1 AVAARLFRNLL
12 PKFFRSRVGFG
23 VNLRRYLIEGHP
35 FFHHLAYPKP
45 DRSER
50 SDYRPAG
57 AEVRLKGWQRC
68 AIRHGRRCIF
78 FSILLLEG
86 LVMLMSKHRAR
97 PDRLPRPRRAQLQLE
112 SLEDRCLLSN
122 DGLSQLAGWLPADAV
137 APSSTVKVKA
147 TYVAPADSLDGV
159 VIS

>member
-1 AVAARLFRNLL
+1 MGIRFSIIWRIQNPID
-12 PKFFRSRVGFG
+12 PKDRTIDRPEQRFASRVGSAVPSG
-23 VNLRRYLIEGHP
+23 T
-35 FFHHLAYPKP
+35 
-45 DRSER
+45 
-50 SDYRPAG
+50 G
-57 AEVRLKGWQRC
+57 AAVF
-68 AIRHGRRCIF
+68 F